1 MAQSISEILKS
12 THKCDDIVKCVLGLK
27 ELDLTTYKN
36 LVKGGRMTV
45 EKLSELLG
53 RERSTTYRSLQNLLS
68 CGLVHRE
75 TRSIESGGYFY
86 EYIAEDPCTMKEMIK
101 SNVDDWY
108 AKMQDIIT
116 DMDDSFLE

>member
-27 ELDLTTYKN
+27 ELDLITYKY

-86 EYIAEDPCTMKEMIK
+86 EYIAEDPSSMKEMIK

-116 DMDDSFLE
+116 DMDNSFLE

>member
-1 MAQSISEILKS
+1 MPQSISEILKS

-36 LVKGGRMTV
+36 LVKGGNMTV

-68 CGLVHRE
+68 CGLVRRE

-86 EYIAEDPCTMKEMIK
+86 EYIAEDPSSMKEMIR
-101 SNVDDWY
+101 SNVGDWY

>member
-86 EYIAEDPCTMKEMIK
+86 EYIAEDPCTMKEMIR

>member
-12 THKCDDIVKCVLGLK
+12 THKCEDIVKCVLGLK

-68 CGLVHRE
+68 CGLVRRE
-75 TRSIESGGYFY
+75 TQSIESGGYFY

-108 AKMQDIIT
+108 AKMQEIIT
-116 DMDDSFLE
+116 NMDDSFML

>member
-1 MAQSISEILKS
+1 MSQSISEILKS

-27 ELDLTTYKN
+27 ELDLITYKN
-36 LVKGGRMTV
+36 LIKGGSATV

-75 TRSIESGGYFY
+75 TRSIDSGGYFY
-86 EYIAEDPCTMKEMIK
+86 EYIAQDPCEMKEMIK
-101 SNVDDWY
+101 SNIDEWY
-108 AKMQDIIT
+108 VKMQEIVAG
-116 DMDDSFLE
+116 MDEEFME

>member
-1 MAQSISEILKS
+1 MSQSISEILKS

-27 ELDLTTYKN
+27 ELDLMTYKN
-36 LVKGGRMTV
+36 LVKGGHLTV

-86 EYIAEDPCTMKEMIK
+86 EYIAEDPSSMKKMIK
-101 SNVDDWY
+101 SNIDDWY
-108 AKMQDIIT
+108 AKMQEVVEG
-116 DMDDSFLE
+116 MNESFME

>member
-36 LVKGGRMTV
+36 LIKGGRMTV

-75 TRSIESGGYFY
+75 TQSIESGGYFY
-86 EYIAEDPCTMKEMIK
+86 EYIAEDPCIMKEMIK

-108 AKMQDIIT
+108 AKMQEIIT
-116 DMDDSFLE
+116 DMGDSFIE